1 MRSSQSKFNTDER
14 LRGFTLLELMPV
26 ATFRAAP
33 KGGLRKGVSVER
45 VLRMRTSGGPVTKTS
60 RYREGRGFSLIEV
73 ILAITLGLILTA
85 VAIPKVTTLARTY
98 RSYGDARSL
107 SEEVSM
113 AKMRGPAD
121 FTEAR
126 VYADLSTNRYR
137 VETWVIPPNGTS
149 KCWVTEGDT
158 QCSANYSSPDT
169 PPSTLLLTTVTFGY
183 GGLSSAP
190 AGTQSTLGQAPAC
203 QTDAQTTAG
212 TVGSVANSACV
223 VFNSRGIPVDY
234 TGAPTT
240 SDALYVTDSSSAYG
254 VTVLATGLIQ
264 TWRATLPSGSWFNR

>member
-1 MRSSQSKFNTDER
+1 MVFQAK
-14 LRGFTLLELMPV
+14 
-26 ATFRAAP
+26 
-33 KGGLRKGVSVER
+33 
-45 VLRMRTSGGPVTKTS
+45 VLRMRTLGGLVGKT
-60 RYREGRGFSLIEV
+60 YRDRDKRGFSLIEV
-73 ILAITLGLILTA
+73 ILAITVGLILTA
-85 VAIPKVTTLARTY
+85 IAVPKVTSLARTY

-121 FTEAR
+121 FTESR

-137 VETWVIPPNGTS
+137 VEAWIVPTGGSS

-158 QCSANYSSPDT
+158 QCSANYSSPNT

-183 GGLSSAP
+183 GALSSAP
-190 AGTQSTLGQAPAC
+190 SSTQSTLGQAPAC
-203 QTDAQTTAG
+203 QTDTQTTNGTAG
-212 TVGSVANSACV
+212 TIANSACV
-223 VFNSRGIPVDY
+223 VFNSRGIPVDN

-240 SDALYVTDSSSAYG
+240 ADALYVTDSSAVYG

>member
-1 MRSSQSKFNTDER
+1 MANQLAVSQAS
-14 LRGFTLLELMPV
+14 
-26 ATFRAAP
+26 
-33 KGGLRKGVSVER
+33 
-45 VLRMRTSGGPVTKTS
+45 VLRMRTLGGRVKKTS
-60 RYREGRGFSLIEV
+60 RYCAVKERGFSLIEL
-73 ILAITLGLILTA
+73 ILAITVGLILTG
-85 VAIPKVTTLARTY
+85 VAIPKVTSLTRAY

-107 SEEVSM
+107 SEEVSL

-137 VETWVIPPNGTS
+137 VETWILPTGGTS

-158 QCSANYSSPDT
+158 QCSANYSSPNT

-190 AGTQSTLGQAPAC
+190 SGTQSTLAQAPAC

-212 TVGSVANSACV
+212 TVGNVANSACV

-234 TGAPTT
+234 TGAPTS
-240 SDALYVTDSSSAYG
+240 SDALYATDSTSVYG

-264 TWRATLPSGSWFNR
+264 TWRTDLTSGTWGNR

>member
-1 MRSSQSKFNTDER
+1 VK
-14 LRGFTLLELMPV
+14 
-26 ATFRAAP
+26 
-33 KGGLRKGVSVER
+33 
-45 VLRMRTSGGPVTKTS
+45 KTS
-60 RYREGRGFSLIEV
+60 RYWAAKERGFSLIEV
-73 ILAITLGLILTA
+73 ILAITAGLILTA
-85 VAIPKVTTLARTY
+85 VAIPKVTTLVRSY

-121 FTEAR
+121 FTVAR

-137 VETWVIPPNGTS
+137 VEAWVIPPNGTS
-149 KCWVTEGDT
+149 KCWVTDGDT
-158 QCSANYSSPDT
+158 QCSANYSSPNT

-190 AGTQSTLGQAPAC
+190 PSTQSTLAQAPAC
-203 QTDAQTTAG
+203 QTDSETTAG
-212 TVGSVANSACV
+212 TVGDVANSACV
-223 VFNSRGIPVDY
+223 VFNSRGIPVDN
-234 TGAPTT
+234 TGAPTA